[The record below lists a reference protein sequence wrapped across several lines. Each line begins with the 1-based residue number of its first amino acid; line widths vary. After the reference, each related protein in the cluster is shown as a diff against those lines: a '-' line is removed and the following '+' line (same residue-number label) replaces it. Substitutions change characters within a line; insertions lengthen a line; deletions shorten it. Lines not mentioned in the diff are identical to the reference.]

1 MLLLNRKT
9 NESIT
14 TWVRGCKEAP
24 LVIRVAEVSPTGT
37 VTLGFDGDTHTVCR
51 TELFHNY
58 YGDERYGKNGK
69 AYTSRGF

>member
-14 TWVRGCKEAP
+14 TWINGRKTTP

-37 VTLGFDGDTHTVCR
+37 VTLGFEGDAHTVCR

-58 YGDERYGKNGK
+58 GEGIYGEDGTKHRV
-69 AYTSRGF
+69 S

>member
-14 TWVRGCKEAP
+14 AWTMGRKEAP
-24 LVIRVAEVSPTGT
+24 LVIRVVEVSPTGT

-51 TELFHNY
+51 TEIY
-58 YGDERYGKNGK
+58 YGYGKDEYGK
-69 AYTSRGF
+69 DDINRE

>member
-14 TWVRGCKEAP
+14 AWTTGRKEAP
-24 LVIRVAEVSPTGT
+24 LVIRVVEVSPIGT

-51 TELFHNY
+51 TEIFH
-58 YGDERYGKNGK
+58 EYGKDGDRK
-69 AYTSRGF
+69 DDRWR

>member
-14 TWVRGCKEAP
+14 AWTKGCKEAP
-24 LVIRVAEVSPTGT
+24 LVIRVAEISPTGT

-51 TELFHNY
+51 TEIFH
-58 YGDERYGKNGK
+58 EYGKD
-69 AYTSRGF
+69 

>member
-14 TWVRGCKEAP
+14 AWTKGRKEAP
-24 LVIRVAEVSPTGT
+24 LVIRVAEISPTGT

-51 TELFHNY
+51 TEIFH
-58 YGDERYGKNGK
+58 GYGKDGYGNNDIDK
-69 AYTSRGF
+69 E

>member
-14 TWVRGCKEAP
+14 AWTTGRKEAP
-24 LVIRVAEVSPTGT
+24 LVIRVAEISPTGT

-51 TELFHNY
+51 TEIFH
-58 YGDERYGKNGK
+58 EYGKDGYGNYDINK
-69 AYTSRGF
+69 E

>member
-14 TWVRGCKEAP
+14 AWTKGRKEAP
-24 LVIRVAEVSPTGT
+24 LVIRVAEISPTGT

-51 TELFHNY
+51 TEIFY
-58 YGDERYGKNGK
+58 EYGKDGYGNNDIN
-69 AYTSRGF
+69 RE

>member
-14 TWVRGCKEAP
+14 TWVKGRKEAP

-37 VTLGFDGDTHTVCR
+37 VTLGFDGDRHTVCR

-58 YGDERYGKNGK
+58 GDEQYGYDEK
-69 AYTSRGF
+69 ADCLKGS

>member
-14 TWVRGCKEAP
+14 AWTKGRKEAP
-24 LVIRVAEVSPTGT
+24 LVIRVAEISPTGT

-51 TELFHNY
+51 TEIFH
-58 YGDERYGKNGK
+58 EYGKDGYGINDIDK
-69 AYTSRGF
+69 E

>member
-14 TWVRGCKEAP
+14 AWTKGRKEAP
-24 LVIRVAEVSPTGT
+24 LVIRVAEISPTGT

-51 TELFHNY
+51 TEIFH
-58 YGDERYGKNGK
+58 EYGKDGYGNNGIN
-69 AYTSRGF
+69 RE

>member
-14 TWVRGCKEAP
+14 AWSKGHKEAP
-24 LVIRVAEVSPTGT
+24 LVIRVAEISPTGT

-51 TELFHNY
+51 TEIFH
-58 YGDERYGKNGK
+58 DYGKDGYGTNDINK
-69 AYTSRGF
+69 E

>member
-14 TWVRGCKEAP
+14 AWTTGRKEAP
-24 LVIRVAEVSPTGT
+24 LVIRVVEVSPIGT

-51 TELFHNY
+51 TEIFHEDGND
-58 YGDERYGKNGK
+58 GDGKDDIN
-69 AYTSRGF
+69 RE